1 MTSPPTDAESID
13 ALIKRDIIDAGDRV
27 SKEAA
32 LKVLDR
38 KAEALPYLIEMVK
51 GGRYWHTDDEN
62 ESWVPLTA
70 LHLLSLTRE
79 REALEAIIYAI
90 YHYTEELGDW
100 LTEDVA
106 SLLAYF
112 GEAQFNRIAT
122 LVSDNKLDPFARDA
136 AAMAIVVIAEKSGK
150 EALRKA
156 AIECLRNAIS
166 TEKDRTA
173 RTLLAIDL
181 AETRDRGSLP
191 FIKSLYDR
199 RLIDS
204 GFASYEDAEK
214 ICAGH
219 DYLSEREA
227 ARKDP
232 MDFFSPHSDTQGE
245 VEGEAEEKDEALY
258 ESRHSYKAF
267 RCPDCQTIVWDLAR
281 IEATKEAHAYA
292 GAVARRHVDRLG
304 LPYTSIGR
312 NEPCPC
318 GSGKKYKRCCLPSI
332 QRWDI
337 IDRKIDEGYGYLGGQ
352 EEGDDEEEQRKSEYD
367 PVKAC
372 ECWLEAWRM
381 IKNVIG
387 KDAKRI
393 NDVPSPFALCQIPSN
408 WVQDFDMELWNASLK
423 ERRFHELRIEFSR
436 WFCSQFVCEDE
447 DMLVNFHSSE
457 ATSMAALGDINGAER
472 KFEELVSK
480 YPMHVWSWIHW
491 SDAYWLDIPEKAGK
505 KDYDKAESI
514 LLRCLEQK
522 GLDERDRK
530 GVEERLSELRKEMTD
545 RREEGQHA
553 S

>member
-1 MTSPPTDAESID
+1 
-13 ALIKRDIIDAGDRV
+13 
-27 SKEAA
+27 
-32 LKVLDR
+32 
-38 KAEALPYLIEMVK
+38 
-51 GGRYWHTDDEN
+51 
-62 ESWVPLTA
+62 
-70 LHLLSLTRE
+70 
-79 REALEAIIYAI
+79 
-90 YHYTEELGDW
+90 
-100 LTEDVA
+100 
-106 SLLAYF
+106 
-112 GEAQFNRIAT
+112 
-122 LVSDNKLDPFARDA
+122 
-136 AAMAIVVIAEKSGK
+136 MAIVVIAEKSGK

-156 AIECLRNAIS
+156 TIECLRNAIS

-312 NEPCPC
+312 NEPRPC

-337 IDRKIDEGYGYLGGQ
+337 SSIGRLT
-352 EEGDDEEEQRKSEYD
+352 
-367 PVKAC
+367 KA
-372 ECWLEAWRM
+372 M
-381 IKNVIG
+381 VT
-387 KDAKRI
+387 
-393 NDVPSPFALCQIPSN
+393 
-408 WVQDFDMELWNASLK
+408 WVG
-423 ERRFHELRIEFSR
+423 R
-436 WFCSQFVCEDE
+436 
-447 DMLVNFHSSE
+447 
-457 ATSMAALGDINGAER
+457 
-472 KFEELVSK
+472 
-480 YPMHVWSWIHW
+480 
-491 SDAYWLDIPEKAGK
+491 
-505 KDYDKAESI
+505 
-514 LLRCLEQK
+514 
-522 GLDERDRK
+522 
-530 GVEERLSELRKEMTD
+530 RKEMTKKSKG
-545 RREEGQHA
+545 RVSMTQ
-553 S
+553 